1 VLRFRALGTGT
12 VALSPKRSCAGY
24 LVEAENV
31 RLLIDCGSGVT
42 RRLAELGIEWQS
54 ITHIALT
61 HFHLD
66 HYSDIPTLLYAFRY
80 GMLPVRSAPLEIIGP
95 VGTKALFD
103 KLTGVYGDFVTKP
116 VYPQA
121 IHEIE
126 PGQTRDLRP
135 GATATRSADAGK
147 PADLQPAACNLS
159 SFKVPH
165 TAESVAYS
173 IALGS
178 RRIVYTGDTGVSPE
192 LGEWAKGCDLLVA
205 ECSLPTTM
213 AIPEHLTPEQVGE
226 LGRAAQPGMLALTH
240 FYPPVEQV
248 DIEDLVRRSYA
259 GPLTLAHDGWGFEIE
274 ER

>member
-1 VLRFRALGTGT
+1 MLRFRALGTGT
-12 VALSPKRSCAGY
+12 VALSPKRGCAGY
-24 LVEAENV
+24 LVEAEGV

-66 HYSDIPTLLYAFRY
+66 HYSDLPTLLYAFRY

-95 VGTKALFD
+95 VGTKALFE
-103 KLTGVYGDFVTKP
+103 KLAGVYGAFMTSP
-116 VYPQA
+116 VYPQS

-126 PGQTRDLRP
+126 PSGLRP
-135 GATATRSADAGK
+135 LSAG
-147 PADLQPAACNLS
+147 LGLS
-159 SFKVPH
+159 AFKVPH

-173 IALGS
+173 IALGG
-178 RRIVYTGDTGVSPE
+178 RRIVYTGDTGASPE
-192 LGEWAKGCDLLVA
+192 LGEWARGCDLLVA
-205 ECSLPTTM
+205 ECSLPTEM

-248 DIEDLVRRSYA
+248 DIEGLVRRTYA
-259 GPLTLAHDGWGFEIE
+259 GPLTLAHDGWVFEIE

>member
-1 VLRFRALGTGT
+1 MLRFRALGTGT
-12 VALSPKRSCAGY
+12 VALSPTRGCAGY
-24 LVEAENV
+24 LVEAGEL

-42 RRLAELGIEWQS
+42 RRLAELGIAWQS

-66 HYSDIPTLLYAFRY
+66 HYSDLPTLLYAFRY

-103 KLTGVYGDFVTKP
+103 KLAAVYGDFMVKP

-121 IHEIE
+121 IHEIGPNTVHRLPSSVE
-126 PGQTRDLRP
+126 L
-135 GATATRSADAGK
+135 SA
-147 PADLQPAACNLS
+147 
-159 SFKVPH
+159 FKVPH

-173 IALGS
+173 IALGG
-178 RRIVYTGDTGVSPE
+178 RRLVYTGDTGVSPE

-226 LGRAAQPGMLALTH
+226 LGRIAQPGMLALTH

-248 DIEDLVRRSYA
+248 DIEGLVRRSYA

-274 ER
+274 ED

>member
-1 VLRFRALGTGT
+1 MFRFRALGTGT
-12 VALSPKRSCAGY
+12 VALSPTRGCAGY
-24 LVEAENV
+24 LVEADGV

-66 HYSDIPTLLYAFRY
+66 HYSDLPTLLYAFRY

-103 KLTGVYGDFVTKP
+103 KLAGVFGAFMTAP
-116 VYPQA
+116 VYPQS
-121 IHEIE
+121 IVEIE
-126 PGQTRDLRP
+126 PGETRELGLPDCP
-135 GATATRSADAGK
+135 TALNA
-147 PADLQPAACNLS
+147 L
-159 SFKVPH
+159 KVPH

-173 IALGS
+173 ISLGS

-205 ECSLPTTM
+205 ECSLPTAM

-248 DIEDLVRRSYA
+248 DIEGLVRRSYT
-259 GPLTLAHDGWGFEIE
+259 GPLTLTHDGWGFDIE
-274 ER
+274 DR

>member
-12 VALSPKRSCAGY
+12 VALSPTRGCAGY
-24 LVEAENV
+24 LVEAPGV

-54 ITHIALT
+54 ITHIAIT

-66 HYSDIPTLLYAFRY
+66 HYSDLPTLLYGFRY

-95 VGTKALFD
+95 VGTGTLFD
-103 KLTGVYGDFVTKP
+103 KLAAVYGSFMTTP
-116 VYPQA
+116 VYPQT
-121 IHEIE
+121 IREIE
-126 PGQTRDLRP
+126 PG
-135 GATATRSADAGK
+135 ATRN
-147 PADLQPAACNLS
+147 LQPAACNLS
-159 SFKVPH
+159 AFKVPH
-165 TAESVAYS
+165 TPESVAYS

-205 ECSLPTTM
+205 ECSLPTAM

-226 LGRAAQPGMLALTH
+226 LGRIAQPGMLALTH

-248 DIEDLVRRSYA
+248 DITDLVRRSYA
-259 GPLTLAHDGWGFEIE
+259 GPLTLAHDGWAFEIE

>member
-1 VLRFRALGTGT
+1 MLRFRALGTGT
-12 VALSPKRSCAGY
+12 VALSPNRGCAGY
-24 LVEAENV
+24 LVEAGDV

-95 VGTKALFD
+95 IGTKALFD
-103 KLTGVYGDFVTKP
+103 KLAGVYGEFMTRP
-116 VYPQA
+116 VFPQT
-121 IHEIE
+121 IREIE
-126 PGQTRDLRP
+126 PGATFDLPTVPPPHLPTRL
-135 GATATRSADAGK
+135 SA
-147 PADLQPAACNLS
+147 
-159 SFKVPH
+159 FKVPH
-165 TAESVAYS
+165 TPESVAYS
-173 IALGS
+173 IAFG
-178 RRIVYTGDTGVSPE
+178 RRRLVYTGDTGVSPE

-205 ECSLPTTM
+205 ECSLPTAM

-248 DIEDLVRRSYA
+248 DIQEQVRRSYA

-274 ER
+274 EH

>member
-12 VALSPKRSCAGY
+12 VALSPTRGCAGY
-24 LVEAENV
+24 LVEAEGF
-31 RLLIDCGSGVT
+31 RLLMDCGSGTT

-54 ITHIALT
+54 ITHIAIT

-66 HYSDIPTLLYAFRY
+66 HYADLPTLLYAFRY

-103 KLTGVYGDFVTKP
+103 KLAAVYGPFLTQP
-116 VYPQA
+116 VYPQT

-126 PGQTRDLRP
+126 PAQTRDLQP
-135 GATATRSADAGK
+135 GT
-147 PADLQPAACNLS
+147 CNLS
-159 SFKVPH
+159 AFKVPH

-173 IALGS
+173 IALGN

-205 ECSLPTTM
+205 ECSLPMAM

-226 LGRAAQPGMLALTH
+226 LGRIAQPGMLALTH
-240 FYPPVEQV
+240 FYPPVERV
-248 DIEDLVRRSYA
+248 DIEGLVRRSYG
-259 GPLTLAHDGWGFEIE
+259 GPLTLAHDGWVFEIE
-274 ER
+274 DD

>member
-1 VLRFRALGTGT
+1 MLRFRALGTGT
-12 VALSPKRSCAGY
+12 VALSPARGCAGY
-24 LVEAENV
+24 LVETGDV

-42 RRLAELGIEWQS
+42 RRLAELGIAWQS
-54 ITHIALT
+54 ITHIAIT

-66 HYSDIPTLLYAFRY
+66 HYADLPTLLYAFRY

-103 KLTGVYGDFVTKP
+103 KLAGVYGEFMVKP
-116 VYPQA
+116 AYPQT
-121 IHEIE
+121 ILEIE
-126 PGQTRDLRP
+126 PLAVHP
-135 GATATRSADAGK
+135 LPSSVS
-147 PADLQPAACNLS
+147 LS

-173 IALGS
+173 ITLGG
-178 RRIVYTGDTGVSPE
+178 RRVVYTGDTGVSPD
-192 LGEWAKGCDLLVA
+192 LGEWARGCDLLVA
-205 ECSLPTTM
+205 ECSLPMEM

-248 DIEDLVRRSYA
+248 DIRAKVRRSYT
-259 GPLTLAHDGWGFEIE
+259 GPLTLAHDGWAFEIE
-274 ER
+274 E

>member
-1 VLRFRALGTGT
+1 M
-12 VALSPKRSCAGY
+12 
-24 LVEAENV
+24 
-31 RLLIDCGSGVT
+31 DCGSGVT

-66 HYSDIPTLLYAFRY
+66 HYSDLPTLLYAFRY

-103 KLTGVYGDFVTKP
+103 KLAGVYGSFMTAP
-116 VYPQA
+116 VYPQT
-121 IHEIE
+121 IREIE
-126 PGQTRDLRP
+126 PGESRDLGLP
-135 GATATRSADAGK
+135 DCLTALTA
-147 PADLQPAACNLS
+147 
-159 SFKVPH
+159 FKVPH
-165 TAESVAYS
+165 TPESVAYS
-173 IALGS
+173 ITLGS

-192 LGEWAKGCDLLVA
+192 LGEWANGCDLLAA
-205 ECSLPTTM
+205 ECSLPTAM

-226 LGRAAQPGMLALTH
+226 LGRTAQPGMLALTH

-248 DIEDLVRRSYA
+248 DIERLVRRSYT
-259 GPLTLAHDGWGFEIE
+259 GPLTLAHDGWVFEIE

>member
-1 VLRFRALGTGT
+1 ME
-12 VALSPKRSCAGY
+12 AG
-24 LVEAENV
+24 EA
-31 RLLIDCGSGVT
+31 RLFLDCGSGVT
-42 RRLAELGIEWQS
+42 RRLAELGIEWPS
-54 ITHIALT
+54 ITHIAIT

-66 HYSDIPTLLYAFRY
+66 HYADVPTLLYAFRY
-80 GMLPVRSAPLEIIGP
+80 GMLPMRSTPLEILGP

-103 KLTGVYGDFVTKP
+103 KLAGVYGSFMTAP
-116 VYPQA
+116 VYPQT

-126 PGQTRDLRP
+126 PGASRDLRQSVDP
-135 GATATRSADAGK
+135 PMRLSA
-147 PADLQPAACNLS
+147 
-159 SFKVPH
+159 FKVPH

-205 ECSLPTTM
+205 ECSLPTAM

-248 DIEDLVRRSYA
+248 DIERLVRRSYA
-259 GPLTLAHDGWGFEIE
+259 GPLTLAHDGWQFEIE
-274 ER
+274 DR

>member
-1 VLRFRALGTGT
+1 MLRFRALGTGT
-12 VALSPKRSCAGY
+12 VALSPTRGCAGY
-24 LVEAENV
+24 LVEAPGV

-42 RRLAELGIEWQS
+42 RRLPELGIEWQS

-103 KLTGVYGDFVTKP
+103 KLAAVYGAFMTAP
-116 VYPQA
+116 VYPQ
-121 IHEIE
+121 IINEIE
-126 PGQTRDLRP
+126 PGGFQDI
-135 GATATRSADAGK
+135 GSAN
-147 PADLQPAACNLS
+147 PAIRLS
-159 SFKVPH
+159 AIRVPH
-165 TAESVAYS
+165 TPESVAYS
-173 IALGS
+173 IALGN

-205 ECSLPTTM
+205 ECSLPTAM

-226 LGRAAQPGMLALTH
+226 LGRIAQPGMLALTH

-248 DIEDLVRRSYA
+248 DIEGLVRRSYA
-259 GPLTLAHDGWGFEIE
+259 GPLTLAHDGWAFEIE

>member
-1 VLRFRALGTGT
+1 MFRFRALGTGT
-12 VALSPKRSCAGY
+12 VALSPTRGCSGY
-24 LVEAENV
+24 LVEAEGV

-103 KLTGVYGDFVTKP
+103 KLAAVYGEFLTKP
-116 VYPQA
+116 VYPQT

-126 PGQTRDLRP
+126 PAGSLDLTTRPPVDP
-135 GATATRSADAGK
+135 PTRLSA
-147 PADLQPAACNLS
+147 
-159 SFKVPH
+159 FKVPH
-165 TAESVAYS
+165 TGESVAYS
-173 IALGS
+173 ITLGR

-192 LGEWAKGCDLLVA
+192 LGEWARGCDLLVA

-248 DIEDLVRRSYA
+248 DIEGLVRRSYT
-259 GPLTLAHDGWGFEIE
+259 GPLTLAHDGWVFELE
-274 ER
+274 DR